1 MTLAALEGP
10 RRVPPWAQVLVG
22 IVVVLVVLGAGYL
35 TAIDRPDLLRPTLS
49 GDASNYEAAG
59 ERLNAGHNLYGPLLA
74 GDRPIPGYPLDYPAP
89 LLSPPLVAVVWRPL
103 ALFGDASIQLW
114 WLLALALTI
123 AIVVWF
129 ALVGRLLTLGALL
142 GLVALGGLFAI
153 WTIRHPDLGAQAP
166 ISFAAFSGN
175 LNAYVLGLCVLV
187 WWASNRDHPHLAGV
201 VVGLAAVLKLGPF
214 ALAWWL
220 LVRRDWPAL
229 KAFVA
234 TVAILGLVGLV
245 GAGLDANLA
254 FARLALG
261 SNVKP
266 TGLSVPGMLE
276 AWVHVNPLH
285 AGLGTIVATVGGL
298 AVVYLTRRR
307 ARISFFV
314 TMLIIV
320 YSSPVVLAGNLVVLL
335 AAATPVDRSD
345 RSPKTVGLSPGQVH
359 PPAVAPAGGP
369 GTMSMSRARRRP

>member
-1 MTLAALEGP
+1 MTLAAIGKP
-10 RRVPPWAQVLVG
+10 GRVPPWARVLVG
-22 IVVVLVVLGAGYL
+22 VVVILVVLGAGYL
-35 TAIDRPDLLRPTLS
+35 TAIDRPDLLRPTIS
-49 GDASNYEAAG
+49 GDAANYEAGGA
-59 ERLNAGHNLYGPLLA
+59 RLNAGHNLYGPLLA

-114 WLLALALTI
+114 WLLALVLTI

-129 ALVGRLLTLGALL
+129 ALVGRLLTLGALV
-142 GLVALGGLFAI
+142 GLVALGWLFAL
-153 WTIRHPDLGAQAP
+153 WTIRQPDLGAQAP
-166 ISFAAFSGN
+166 ISFAGLSGN
-175 LNAYVLGLCVLV
+175 LNAYLLALCVLV
-187 WWASNRDHPHLAGV
+187 WWASNRYLPRLAGAAA
-201 VVGLAAVLKLGPF
+201 GLAAVLKLGPF
-214 ALAWWL
+214 ALAWWF

-261 SNVKP
+261 SNIKP

-276 AWVHVNPLH
+276 AWFHVTPRH

-298 AVVYLTRRR
+298 ALVYLSRRR

-314 TMLIIV
+314 TMLVIV
-320 YSSPVVLAGNLVVLL
+320 YSSPVVLAGNLAVLL
-335 AAATPVDRSD
+335 AAATPVDRSN
-345 RSPKTVGLSPGQVH
+345 RSPRTPDASPERVQ
-359 PPAVAPAGGP
+359 PAAVAPAGP
-369 GTMSMSRARRRP
+369 SGTTSMSWVRRRP